1 MVAGIRRALDASDG
15 VEVVGTVSV
24 GSQVLPAIRETDPDV
39 VLLDVRMPELDGL
52 TCLDR
57 IRKHYPD
64 VTVVMLSAAAEPEV
78 VEEARRRGASAY
90 AMKTIAPLDLPAIVQ
105 RALAGEEFAVHG
117 VAEHAEPG
125 HAADGLSERELAVL
139 RALARGLSNK
149 EIGRELWV
157 TEQTVKF
164 HLRNIYRKLELANR
178 TEAARYAYRNGL
190 VETPPPTGKN
200 SLTRS

>member
-1 MVAGIRRALDASDG
+1 VTREQHPPRADLERFLRG
-15 VEVVGTVSV
+15 
-24 GSQVLPAIRETDPDV
+24 
-39 VLLDVRMPELDGL
+39 EL
-52 TCLDR
+52 T
-57 IRKHYPD
+57 
-64 VTVVMLSAAAEPEV
+64 AAE
-78 VEEARRRGASAY
+78 ARTA
-90 AMKTIAPLDLPAIVQ
+90 
-105 RALAGEEFAVHG
+105 
-117 VAEHAEPG
+117 
-125 HAADGLSERELAVL
+125 ELA
-139 RALARGLSNK
+139 ARGLSNK

>member
-1 MVAGIRRALDASDG
+1 MLAGIRRALDASDEM
-15 VEVVGTVSV
+15 EVVGAVSV
-24 GSQVLPAIRETDPDV
+24 GSQVLPAIRETTPDV

-64 VTVVMLSAAAEPEV
+64 VTVVMLSAAAEAEL
-78 VEEARRRGASAY
+78 VEEARRRGAAGY
-90 AMKTIAPLDLPAIVQ
+90 AVKAISPVDLPGIVKD
-105 RALAGEEFAVHG
+105 ALAGEEFVVRG
-117 VAEHAEPG
+117 LPDGSEGAEGPE
-125 HAADGLSERELAVL
+125 GLSSRELAVL

-178 TEAARYAYRNGL
+178 TEAARYAHRHGL
-190 VETPPPTGKN
+190 VESPPPADPSSIAK
-200 SLTRS
+200 S